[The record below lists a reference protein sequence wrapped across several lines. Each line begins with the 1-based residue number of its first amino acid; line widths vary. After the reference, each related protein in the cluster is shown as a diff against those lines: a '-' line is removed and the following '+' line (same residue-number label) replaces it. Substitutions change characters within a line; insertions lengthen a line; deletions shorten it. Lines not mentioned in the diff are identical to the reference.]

1 VLLLLSVVA
10 FALLRLAPGDPLALL
25 HGADLT
31 PEERAAARAYWGLD
45 DPLPVQ
51 YVRWAGNAL
60 RGDLGR
66 SFADGRPVLGV
77 IGERVPA
84 TVQLA
89 GSALLLA
96 LGIGLGAGVLAAA
109 RPHSAADLLAT
120 AAATVLYSTPSFWLA
135 LILVLVFAVWLGWLP
150 ASGMENVRGPAG
162 LGDRLAHLAL
172 PALVL
177 SLREAAALARYTRAS
192 LRDVLAQDYVRTARA
207 KGLPEH
213 AVVLRHALPPALLP
227 VITLLGL
234 YLPRLVGGAIVVETV
249 FAWPGLG
256 RLLLEASLQRNYTV
270 IMGEVLLVGTAVILA
285 NLLADLCYAAADP
298 RVREAV
304 RRVR

>member
-1 VLLLLSVVA
+1 MARLAQAVPVLLLLSVVA

-96 LGIGLGAGVLAAA
+96 LGIGLGAGVLAA
-109 RPHSAADLLAT
+109 
-120 AAATVLYSTPSFWLA
+120 
-135 LILVLVFAVWLGWLP
+135 
-150 ASGMENVRGPAG
+150 
-162 LGDRLAHLAL
+162 
-172 PALVL
+172 
-177 SLREAAALARYTRAS
+177 
-192 LRDVLAQDYVRTARA
+192 
-207 KGLPEH
+207 
-213 AVVLRHALPPALLP
+213 
-227 VITLLGL
+227 
-234 YLPRLVGGAIVVETV
+234 
-249 FAWPGLG
+249 
-256 RLLLEASLQRNYTV
+256 
-270 IMGEVLLVGTAVILA
+270 
-285 NLLADLCYAAADP
+285 
-298 RVREAV
+298 
-304 RRVR
+304 